1 MSKIKKILIPVDFTP
16 ASENAL
22 RYASSFLKDD
32 LTIELVLLHVPE
44 EKPTEAERS
53 ELEAGFHQLAK
64 RVLSTIQ
71 LPYGFMIRSG
81 PLVETITSVLAEVGA
96 DLIMIGT
103 KGATS
108 DLEDGSSNTADIVL
122 DTNVPVLVIPEKATF
137 AMSHIAL
144 LLDKNEIDDFFVLG
158 TLHTIARKFD
168 AKVHVLT
175 IHTDKNQRESHSKNE
190 STLEYYLETL
200 DYHCAFPENTDIE
213 KGIAE
218 YVQDNQIDMVII
230 LPRNHA
236 TKSTPSEGRLTKL
249 LTLHTKVPLLTL
261 D

>member
-1 MSKIKKILIPVDFTP
+1 MSKIKKILIPIDFTP

-22 RYASSFLKDD
+22 RYASSFLTDD
-32 LTIELVLLHVPE
+32 QTTELVLLHVLEGEPSE
-44 EKPTEAERS
+44 EQQS
-53 ELEAGFHQLAK
+53 EIEAGFHQLAK
-64 RVLSTIQ
+64 RVLSSTRS
-71 LPYGFMIRSG
+71 PYGFVTRSG
-81 PLVETITSVLAEVGA
+81 PLVETIINVLTEVGA

-103 KGATS
+103 KGANP
-108 DLEDGSSNTADIVL
+108 DVIDANSNTANIVL
-122 DTNVPVLVIPEKATF
+122 DTNVSVLVIPEKASF

-144 LLDKNEIDDFFVLG
+144 LMDKNEIEDFFVLG

-168 AKVHVLT
+168 ADVHVLT
-175 IHTDKNQRESHSKNE
+175 IHTDKNQQESHRKNE

-200 DYHCAFPENTDIE
+200 DYHCAFPKNTDIE
-213 KGIAE
+213 QGIAE
-218 YVQDNQIDMVII
+218 YVQEHDIDMIVI

>member
-1 MSKIKKILIPVDFTP
+1 M
-16 ASENAL
+16 
-22 RYASSFLKDD
+22 
-32 LTIELVLLHVPE
+32 LLHVFEGQPSE
-44 EKPTEAERS
+44 EEQGEI
-53 ELEAGFHQLAK
+53 EAGFHQLAK
-64 RVLSTIQ
+64 RILPSTQ
-71 LPYGFMIRSG
+71 SPYGFIIRSG
-81 PLVETITSVLAEVGA
+81 SLVETIKSVLTEVGA

-103 KGATS
+103 KGA
-108 DLEDGSSNTADIVL
+108 DPDMEDASSNTSDIVL
-122 DTNVPVLVIPEKATF
+122 DTNVPVLVIPEKASF
-137 AMSHIAL
+137 FMSHIAL

-168 AKVHVLT
+168 ADVHVLT

-200 DYHCAFPENTDIE
+200 EYHCAFPKNTDIE

-218 YVQDNQIDMVII
+218 YVQEHQIDMVVI

>member
-1 MSKIKKILIPVDFTP
+1 MSKIKKILIPIDFTS

-22 RYASSFLKDD
+22 RYASSFINDD
-32 LTIELVLLHVPE
+32 RTTELVMLHVLESEPSAE
-44 EKPTEAERS
+44 EKS

-64 RVLSTIQ
+64 RVLSSTQ
-71 LPYGFMIRSG
+71 SPYSFMTRSG
-81 PLVETITSVLAEVGA
+81 SLVETITSVLTEVGA
-96 DLIMIGT
+96 DMIMIGT
-103 KGATS
+103 KGA
-108 DLEDGSSNTADIVL
+108 DPDQEDANSNTSEIVL
-122 DTNVPVLVIPEKATF
+122 DTNVPVLVIPEKAPF
-137 AMSHIAL
+137 AMNQIAL
-144 LLDKNEIDDFFVLG
+144 LLDKKEIDDFFVLG

-168 AKVHVLT
+168 ADVHVLT

-200 DYHCAFPENTDIE
+200 EYHCAFPENTDIE
-213 KGIAE
+213 RGIAE
-218 YVQDNQIDMVII
+218 YVQEHQIDMVVI